1 MARQLA
7 ALAFGSSSSALVAA
21 AATATATTLGRSLRS
36 YSSGAFTRKDVIYN
50 LGNTSDPE
58 AEAAIKAFQRE
69 QFAAATKGPAGAA
82 AAEPDQ
88 ELAAK
93 IERKYMAA
101 QIVESGIQNVAVP
114 LSYEAEGGLTAVKR
128 YLAQLQDVGAQAGFA
143 APAAELDAKLTEVTA
158 GAETVKELLGQ
169 LRPYTSPD
177 YHAAL
182 SEALAA
188 VEAETGGAV
197 VLDGGSTGYKKFA
210 DKVKVS

>member
-1 MARQLA
+1 
-7 ALAFGSSSSALVAA
+7 
-21 AATATATTLGRSLRS
+21 
-36 YSSGAFTRKDVIYN
+36 VIYN

-69 QFAAATKGPAGAA
+69 QFAASAKGPARAA

-114 LSYEAEGGLTAVKR
+114 LSYDAEGGVTAVKR

-182 SEALAA
+182 SDALAA
-188 VEAETGGAV
+188 VESETGGAV
-197 VLDGGSTGYKKFA
+197 MLDGGSAGYKKFA
-210 DKVKVS
+210 DKVKVSWHASVGSQS